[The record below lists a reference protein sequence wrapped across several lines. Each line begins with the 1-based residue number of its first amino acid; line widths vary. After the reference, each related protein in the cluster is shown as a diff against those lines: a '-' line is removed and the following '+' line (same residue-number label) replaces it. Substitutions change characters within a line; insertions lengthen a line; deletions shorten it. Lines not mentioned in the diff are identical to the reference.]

1 MKKTNGR
8 GANVTAAEHALVVK
22 FAKRC
27 LREICKKEYEI
38 GARWNKDNQISYA
51 DAVTWLE
58 IKTKRQ
64 WQRSYG
70 GARGIII
77 DVSGYRAGL
86 CRHWEYRAFQDD
98 PVIGNVFADSPE
110 VALFAEV
117 AHEVAHHVQMRYGR
131 HTRYLAKTYQKP
143 HGEAFQTI
151 YRELRRTLVNPL
163 IEKTQ
168 EAA

>member
-1 MKKTNGR
+1 MRKTNGR

-38 GARWNKDNQISYA
+38 GAMFNEENRICYA
-51 DAVTWLE
+51 EAVTWLE
-58 IKTKRQ
+58 VKTKCRG
-64 WQRSYG
+64 QRSYG
-70 GARGIII
+70 GDREIII
-77 DVSGYRAGL
+77 DVSGYRAGR
-86 CRHWEYRAFQDD
+86 CRHWEYRAFRDD
-98 PVIGNVFADSPE
+98 PVIGNLVADNPE

-131 HTRYLAKTYQKP
+131 STRYLAKTYQKP

-151 YRELRRTLVNPL
+151 YRELRRALVNPL
-163 IEKTQ
+163 IEEAK

>member
-1 MKKTNGR
+1 MRKTNGR

-27 LREICKKEYEI
+27 LREICKKEHEI

-51 DAVTWLE
+51 DAVTRLR
-58 IKTKRQ
+58 IKTKCRG
-64 WQRSYG
+64 QRSYG
-70 GARGIII
+70 GDREISI
-77 DVSGYRAGL
+77 DVSGYRLGRR
-86 CRHWEYRAFQDD
+86 RHREYRAFQDD
-98 PVIGNVFADSPE
+98 PVIGNLFADNPE

-117 AHEVAHHVQMRYGR
+117 AHEVAHHVQMRYG
-131 HTRYLAKTYQKP
+131 HTTRYLWKTYRKA

-151 YRELRRTLVNPL
+151 YRELRRALVNPL
-163 IEKTQ
+163 IEEAK